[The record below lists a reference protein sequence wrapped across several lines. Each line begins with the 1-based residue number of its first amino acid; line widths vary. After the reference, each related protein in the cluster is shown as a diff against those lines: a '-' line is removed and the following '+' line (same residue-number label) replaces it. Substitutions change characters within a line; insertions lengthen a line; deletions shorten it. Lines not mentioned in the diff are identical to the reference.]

1 MSTSAPLPLP
11 ATPLVCVVRGSV
23 TDEEL
28 AAVTVVLAA
37 RLAAAREASSA
48 PLRVPPVARWSRLER
63 LQVLWAPTSWRR
75 AA

>member
-1 MSTSAPLPLP
+1 MSTSVPPPPAPL
-11 ATPLVCVVRGSV
+11 VRVVRGSA

-37 RLAAAREASSA
+37 RLAAAREMPSA
-48 PLRVPPVARWSRLER
+48 PRHVSPVARWSRLER
-63 LQVLWAPTSWRR
+63 LRVLWAPTSWRR